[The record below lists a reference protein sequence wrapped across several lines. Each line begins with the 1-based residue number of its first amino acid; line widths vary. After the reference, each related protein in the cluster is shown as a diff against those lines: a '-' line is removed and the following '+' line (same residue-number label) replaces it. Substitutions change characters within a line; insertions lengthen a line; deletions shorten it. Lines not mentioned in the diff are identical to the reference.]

1 MKEINL
7 TEEQKELN
15 KLIGISKIITFM
27 IEKIEEDSKNAKR
40 NKSISCRNGK

>member
-27 IEKIEEDSKNAKR
+27 IEKIEEDSKNAER
-40 NKSISCRNGK
+40 SKSISCGNGK